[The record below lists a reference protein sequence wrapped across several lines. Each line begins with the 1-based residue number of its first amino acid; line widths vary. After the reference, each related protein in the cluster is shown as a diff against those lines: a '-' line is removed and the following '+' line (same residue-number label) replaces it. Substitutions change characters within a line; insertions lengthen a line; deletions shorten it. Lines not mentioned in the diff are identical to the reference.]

1 MAQPILVINDLS
13 ITYGNFKKNHN
24 NLEAVKKVSFNIN
37 VNERFCLVG
46 ESGSGKSSIA
56 MAIPRLLPEIAQVSG
71 EISVKNCLVYK
82 CSPEEI
88 IGIRRKHISFIFQ
101 DSVGSLIPNITIE
114 KQFGRVVSHR
124 LGLHD
129 KVHVNQIMNE
139 AFQRV
144 GLTNIDRIL
153 LSYPSQLS
161 GGMCQR
167 VMIAMALC
175 VKPSLVIA
183 DEVTA
188 SLDVITQEIILELLI
203 ELQKELNFALLF
215 ITHDMRIAS
224 HYSDYIGVMYQGE
237 LIEIGKTELFF
248 SEPQNTYSKKLV
260 DAARLLSV

>member
-1 MAQPILVINDLS
+1 MAKPILVINNLS
-13 ITYGNFKKNHN
+13 ITYGNSKKNHN
-24 NLEAVKKVSFNIN
+24 DLEAVKKVSLDID

-46 ESGSGKSSIA
+46 ESGSGKTSIA
-56 MAIPRLLPEIAQVSG
+56 MAIPRLLPEIAHVNG
-71 EISVKNCLVYK
+71 DIFVCNCPVYK
-82 CSPEEI
+82 SSSEEI
-88 IGIRRKHISFIFQ
+88 IELRRKHISFIFQ

-124 LGLHD
+124 LVLHD

-139 AFQRV
+139 ALQRV

-175 VKPSLVIA
+175 VKPSLVVA
-183 DEVTA
+183 DEPTA
-188 SLDVITQEIILELLI
+188 SLDILTQEIILELLI

-237 LIEIGKTELFF
+237 LIETKETELFF
-248 SEPQNTYSKKLV
+248 AEPQNTYSKKLV